1 MPQQVKKQ
9 PHDKPA
15 YKIWWGFQMTK
26 KELEAKCFFIKAAV
40 VGRGPSIDP
49 EIGRQRSESLA
60 KDTEARE
67 KVSND
72 GT

>member
-1 MPQQVKKQ
+1 MGVSNDKKRIIS
-9 PHDKPA
+9 
-15 YKIWWGFQMTK
+15 KIFS
-26 KELEAKCFFIKAAV
+26 IKAAV

-67 KVSND
+67 KVGND